1 MNNKVPYRKAS
12 FSYFYASLRDIRF
25 SVSASLP
32 RTGRPFY
39 CVATPMAIGRTTNNR
54 NHDARIWTVYSR
66 IIAFEN
72 LKQTTC
78 SCRRRET
85 SLHNFSSFLFLSLF
99 FLFFSFFRSFFLYA
113 FRCYYTSPIDLHFQ
127 RENFS
132 FGQTTLLS
140 GTIYDLLQI
149 AIAIYKSI
157 SIYDTSNIGHRWW

>member
-12 FSYFYASLRDIRF
+12 FSHFYASLRDIRF

-78 SCRRRET
+78 SCRRREP
-85 SLHNFSSFLFLSLF
+85 SLHNFSSFLSISI
-99 FLFFSFFRSFFLYA
+99 FSFFSIILSLCISLLLYFSNRSPFSTGEFQFRTDHA
-113 FRCYYTSPIDLHFQ
+113 FVGDDIRSSTNC
-127 RENFS
+127 N
-132 FGQTTLLS
+132 
-140 GTIYDLLQI
+140 
-149 AIAIYKSI
+149 
-157 SIYDTSNIGHRWW
+157 SNL